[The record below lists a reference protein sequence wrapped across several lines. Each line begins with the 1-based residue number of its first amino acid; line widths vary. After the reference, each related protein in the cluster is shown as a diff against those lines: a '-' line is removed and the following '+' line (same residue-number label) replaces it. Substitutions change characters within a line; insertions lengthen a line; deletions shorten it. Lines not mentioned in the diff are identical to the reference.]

1 MGKMNPFLFVI
12 VASMLIACSSVAFSD
27 KYYQLDNVA
36 GKELRGDKPEHDMP
50 ISACAPSDIP
60 SGGKAYKCVVHFYAD
75 YDALLK
81 RITDLENELRA
92 CQQGN

>member
-1 MGKMNPFLFVI
+1 MGKMNPFVFAI

-27 KYYQLDNVA
+27 KYYQVDTIP
-36 GKELRGDKPEHDMP
+36 GHELRGDKPDHDLP
-50 ISACAPSDIP
+50 ISACAPGPIA

-81 RITDLENELRA
+81 RITDLENQLKA
-92 CQQGN
+92 CQQGH